1 MATVEPIIR
10 RRAVVR
16 ARAGA
21 GVLRRLRW
29 SDRLALAALM
39 LVTLIAIIGPL
50 LEPHDPR
57 LASGPPL
64 HAPSRAYPFGTD
76 NVGHDLFSAVL
87 SGIRTTWLSALL
99 VIACGVVIGGIV
111 GLVAG
116 AVGGWV
122 DNLLMRITDIFL
134 ALPAPILAIAV
145 VAAIGPG
152 LAHTLIAV
160 SILWWPYYA
169 RLVRADARALAVRP
183 HVEAARLARI
193 TAVRRLTRHLL
204 PGVVPVVIVAASLDV
219 ANLIIMLAG
228 LSFLGLG
235 AQPPA
240 PELGSMTARGL
251 PYLLDSWWIPII
263 PGLAVFT
270 LSLIAN
276 LAGDAIRETVE
287 Y

>member
-1 MATVEPIIR
+1 
-10 RRAVVR
+10 
-16 ARAGA
+16 
-21 GVLRRLRW
+21 
-29 SDRLALAALM
+29 M

-50 LEPHDPR
+50 LEPHNPR

-169 RLVRADARALAVRP
+169 RLVRADARALAALP
-183 HVEAARLARI
+183 HIEAARLARI
-193 TAVRRLTRHLL
+193 TAIRRLTRHLL